1 MRLIFLTKINKTYI
15 MKNSKTQKE
24 IFMNK
29 IVAVVGMCGSGKSVA
44 VEEFEKRGY
53 QKVYFGAATF
63 ELLQKKGLEITP
75 ENEKMAREEL
85 RASGDKGIY
94 AKIFLPKIEELFAK
108 GNVVIESMYSW
119 SEYKYIKEKFSDAF
133 SVLAI
138 ITNTPLRRER
148 LRNRDYR
155 PLTNEESLARDYA
168 EIENIE
174 KGGPIVIA
182 DYNILNNTTKEDFL
196 SAVNDY
202 LDSIE

>member
-1 MRLIFLTKINKTYI
+1 
-15 MKNSKTQKE
+15 
-24 IFMNK
+24 MNK

-63 ELLQKKGLEITP
+63 ELMKEKGWELTP
-75 ENEKMAREEL
+75 ENEKKAREEL
-85 RASGDKGIY
+85 RANGDKGIY
-94 AKIFLPKIEELFAK
+94 AKIFLPKIEELYAK

-119 SEYKYIKEKFSDAF
+119 SEYKYVKEKFGDSF

-148 LRNRDYR
+148 LRTRDFR
-155 PLTNEESLARDYA
+155 PLTDSESMARDYA

-182 DYNILNNTTKEDFL
+182 DYNILNNGTKEEFL
-196 SAVNDY
+196 SAVNNY
-202 LDSIE
+202 LDSITDQ

>member
-1 MRLIFLTKINKTYI
+1 
-15 MKNSKTQKE
+15 
-24 IFMNK
+24 MNK

-63 ELLQKKGLEITP
+63 ELMKEKGWDLTP
-75 ENEKMAREEL
+75 ENEQKAREEL
-85 RASGDKGIY
+85 RSSGDKGIY
-94 AKIFLPKIEELFAK
+94 AKIYLPKIEELFK
-108 GNVVIESMYSW
+108 QGNVVIESMYSW
-119 SEYKYIKEKFSDAF
+119 SEYKYVKEKFGDAF

-148 LRNRDYR
+148 LRSRDYR
-155 PLTNEESLARDYA
+155 PLTDDESLARDYA

-182 DYNILNNTTKEDFL
+182 DYNILNNTSREDFL
-196 SAVNDY
+196 KEVNNY
-202 LDSIE
+202 LNSLE

>member
-1 MRLIFLTKINKTYI
+1 
-15 MKNSKTQKE
+15 
-24 IFMNK
+24 MNK

-53 QKVYFGAATF
+53 QKVYFGQATMNVLK
-63 ELLQKKGLEITP
+63 ERNLPINE
-75 ENEKMAREEL
+75 ENERKVREEL
-85 RASGDKGIY
+85 RSSGDKGIY
-94 AKIFLPKIEELFAK
+94 AKIFLPEIERLHK
-108 GNVVIESMYSW
+108 QGNVVIESMYSW
-119 SEYKYIKEKFSDAF
+119 SEYKYVKDKFGDAF

-148 LRNRDYR
+148 LLIRDFR
-155 PLTNEESLARDYA
+155 PMTFEESKSRDYA

-182 DYNILNNTTKEDFL
+182 DYNILNNSSKEDFIKEI
-196 SAVNDY
+196 NTF

>member
-1 MRLIFLTKINKTYI
+1 
-15 MKNSKTQKE
+15 
-24 IFMNK
+24 MNK

-63 ELLQKKGLEITP
+63 QLMKEKGWDLTP
-75 ENEKMAREEL
+75 ENEQKAREEL

-94 AKIFLPKIEELFAK
+94 AKIYLPKIEELYK
-108 GNVVIESMYSW
+108 QGNVVIESMYSW
-119 SEYKYIKEKFSDAF
+119 SEYKYVKEKFGDAF

-148 LRNRDYR
+148 IKTRDYR
-155 PLTNEESLARDYA
+155 PLTYEESKTRDYT

-174 KGGPIVIA
+174 KGGPIAIA
-182 DYNILNNTTKEDFL
+182 DYNILNNSTKEDFVK
-196 SAVNDY
+196 AVNDF